1 MLQLHVAGCLSSVFP
16 GDSTLGPEI
25 SYPCSVQPSNPF
37 LEGKSCYLLTYAYMA
52 AFTMVLDALPP
63 MGKINGRLDQAM
75 CRVCSITEAPH
86 RSFMSGPVIAARP
99 PALPRMVSF
108 ERPGPGQSHTRRA
121 VAGAIQRP

>member
-52 AFTMVLDALPP
+52 AFTRQDKKTPWSLTLCLQWAESMVDSTRQCAACAQLSKPP
-63 MGKINGRLDQAM
+63 I
-75 CRVCSITEAPH
+75 EA
-86 RSFMSGPVIAARP
+86 SC
-99 PALPRMVSF
+99 
-108 ERPGPGQSHTRRA
+108 PGQS
-121 VAGAIQRP
+121 